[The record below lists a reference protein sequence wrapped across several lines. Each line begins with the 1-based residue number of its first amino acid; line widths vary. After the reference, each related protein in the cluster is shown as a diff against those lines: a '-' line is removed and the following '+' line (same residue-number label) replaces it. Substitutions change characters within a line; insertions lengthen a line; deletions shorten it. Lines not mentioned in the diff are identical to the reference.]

1 MNKRIADIHSLLL
14 PVQQGQL
21 LLPNSAVAEIVE
33 YNAPT
38 PMDDAPSWWLGMVAW
53 RGIEIPLLSYD
64 AFVGGEPP
72 AEQSRLRIAVL
83 NTLNGNTELPFIGVV
98 LQGIPRL
105 LTAGSDNVVASAEGD
120 SVDGI
125 ASKVLAGSDQAMIPD
140 LDALERSLVDL
151 NAA

>member
-14 PVQQGQL
+14 PVQEGQL
-21 LLPNSAVAEIVE
+21 LLPNAAVAEIVE

-38 PMDDAPSWWLGMVAW
+38 PMKDAPAWCLGMVVW
-53 RGIEIPLLSYD
+53 RGIEIPLLSYE
-64 AFVGGEPP
+64 AFVGGELP

-83 NTLNGNTELPFIGVV
+83 NTLNGNAELPFIGVV

-105 LTAGSDNVVASAEGD
+105 LTAGNDNVVASAAED
-120 SVDGI
+120 PIDGI
-125 ASKVLAGSDQAMIPD
+125 VFKVSAGSEQAMIPD
-140 LDALERSLVDL
+140 LDALERTIRNL

>member
-14 PVQQGQL
+14 PVQEGQL
-21 LLPNSAVAEIVE
+21 LLPNAAVAEIVE
-33 YNAPT
+33 YNAPI
-38 PMDDAPSWWLGMVAW
+38 PMDDAPAWCLGTVAW
-53 RGIEIPLLSYD
+53 RGIEIPLLSYE
-64 AFVGGEPP
+64 AFVGGELP

-83 NTLNGNTELPFIGVV
+83 NTLNGNVELPFIGVV

-105 LTAGSDNVVASAEGD
+105 LTAGNDTVVVSADGD

-125 ASKVLAGSDQAMIPD
+125 ASKVLAGSEPAMVPD
-140 LDALERSLVDL
+140 LDALERSISSL